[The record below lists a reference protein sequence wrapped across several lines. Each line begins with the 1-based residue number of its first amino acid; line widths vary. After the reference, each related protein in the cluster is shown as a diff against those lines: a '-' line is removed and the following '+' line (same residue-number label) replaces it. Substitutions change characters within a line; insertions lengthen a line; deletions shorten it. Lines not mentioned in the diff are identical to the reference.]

1 MYSFIAGDIMPRST
15 VQPEQMQ
22 IIDQKILDAR
32 IEGINLTGETLQEE
46 MGNSIVLF
54 VFLRHFGCLF
64 SKEMVIDAKIMM
76 EKNPFAPQ
84 PIFFYQGTVRDGK
97 SFFDKF
103 WPQARAVADLD
114 QRFYSAFDVKTG
126 GMKEMFGPDVWK
138 CGLRA
143 AAKGL
148 FIGKPVGDPFTL
160 TSVILAQRNLILW
173 QYQSIHAGDL
183 PSLTKLEHFPQFAS
197 TVYSVPR

>member
-1 MYSFIAGDIMPRST
+1 MYSFILGEVMPRST
-15 VQPEQMQ
+15 VQPEHMQ

-32 IEGINLTGETLQEE
+32 IEGINLTSRTLQEE

-64 SKEMVIDAKIMM
+64 SKEMVIDAKKMM
-76 EKNPFAPQ
+76 ENNPFAPQ
-84 PIFFYQGTVRDGK
+84 PIFFYQGSVKDGK
-97 SFFDKF
+97 SFFDKY
-103 WPQARAVADLD
+103 WPQARAIADVNH
-114 QRFYSAFDVKTG
+114 RFYKAFEVKSG

-148 FIGKPVGDPFTL
+148 IIGKPIGDPFTL

-173 QYQSIHAGDL
+173 QYNSVHAGDL
-183 PSLTKLEHFPQFAS
+183 PCLTKLEHFPHHAS

>member
-1 MYSFIAGDIMPRST
+1 MYSFILGKVMPRST
-15 VQPEQMQ
+15 VQPEHMQ

-32 IEGINLTGETLQEE
+32 IEGINLTSGTLQEE

-64 SKEMVIDAKIMM
+64 SKEMVIDAKKMM
-76 EKNPFAPQ
+76 ENNPFAPQ
-84 PIFFYQGTVRDGK
+84 PIFFYQGSVKDGK
-97 SFFDKF
+97 SFFDKY
-103 WPQARAVADLD
+103 WPQARAIADVNH
-114 QRFYSAFDVKTG
+114 RFYKAFEVKSG

-148 FIGKPVGDPFTL
+148 IIGKPIGDPFTL

-173 QYQSIHAGDL
+173 QYNSVHAGDL
-183 PSLTKLEHFPQFAS
+183 PCLTKLEHFPHHAS

>member
-1 MYSFIAGDIMPRST
+1 MPRST

-22 IIDQKILDAR
+22 IIDQQILDAR

-46 MGNSIVLF
+46 MGNGIVLF
-54 VFLRHFGCLF
+54 IFLRHFGCLF
-64 SKEMVIDAKIMM
+64 SKEMVIDAKKMM
-76 EKNPFAPQ
+76 EDNPFAPK
-84 PIFFYQGTVRDGK
+84 PIFFYQGSVKDGLA
-97 SFFDKF
+97 FFEKF
-103 WPQARAVADLD
+103 WPQARAIADLD

-173 QYQSIHAGDL
+173 QYQSVHAGDL
-183 PSLTKLEHFPQFAS
+183 PSLSKLEHFPQFAS